1 MVENWRS
8 WPTYQ
13 QESHAYS
20 YAEIA
25 AVAVNGS
32 VFAVVAFAIV
42 ANETSAAPAAWD
54 VAAAAAPNEQ
64 IFHFDLVDWVGK
76 TGYEVFL
83 KNNLNILQIK
93 NFKVTKLSSN

>member
-8 WPTYQ
+8 WPTCQ

-25 AVAVNGS
+25 AVAVNVS
-32 VFAVVAFAIV
+32 EFAAVAFAIV
-42 ANETSAAPAAWD
+42 ANETGVAPAAWD
-54 VAAAAAPNEQ
+54 VAAAPNEQ
-64 IFHFDLVDWVGK
+64 IFHFDLADWVGK

-83 KNNLNILQIK
+83 KNNLNFLQMK
-93 NFKVTKLSSN
+93 RN